1 MSTPLRAASLTIL
14 LIGRD
19 FRPGSQFLERLC
31 RSGCACAVAKNLEE
45 ARASLLARPFDL
57 VLSDMALPDGSALP
71 LLDLLEGTP
80 ATLFFCVGVHDGC
93 WWLPALARGR
103 RTWGE
108 AALRPTEFA
117 HALDALLA
125 ADPSHVVEA
134 APAAAAEIAN
144 IIPMPPIEIA
154 APKPERIE
162 AEQPNAR
169 KSSA

>member
-1 MSTPLRAASLTIL
+1 MRAASPTIL

-31 RSGCACAVAKNLEE
+31 RSGCACAVARNLEE
-45 ARASLLARPFDL
+45 AREALRARQFDL
-57 VLSDMALPDGSALP
+57 VLSEIALPDGTAFP
-71 LLDLLEGTP
+71 LLALLEGSP

-93 WWLPALARGR
+93 WWLPALDCGR

-108 AALRPTEFA
+108 AALRPAEFA
-117 HALDALLA
+117 QALDTLLA
-125 ADPSHVVEA
+125 ADPSLAGAA
-134 APAAAAEIAN
+134 APAAAAEN
-144 IIPMPPIEIA
+144 SNVIPMPPIEIA
-154 APKPERIE
+154 PPKPERIE